1 MTTPF
6 RAAAA
11 MLLALTAG
19 AVQCQTEAA
28 VSAPGAFRC
37 PAVDRVLAAAPV
49 LESLRGIATGD
60 ASWAPRPDLDLG
72 AVRDCTLA
80 HVAASAGYPAGRA
93 TLVCSAEPRATLEAA
108 VSDVQALG
116 PDLARCLPGW
126 PSRATTV
133 ASRPAFIFRLPSAT
147 LMFVIAVAD
156 MEPAVGTTSST
167 QGRFR
172 ARLGVTTVQP
182 DIVAVA
188 FANPAW
194 RATGGALCTDLK
206 RVVAG
211 RGNNFLA
218 LRGRQRKAGEFVA
231 RSDIAGTEECEIDG
245 QEGSKDKTFSCVP
258 ARVLTRDQLRGAHE
272 ALASDV
278 RSCLG
283 DPWQVRTRS
292 RSDDRRVTTF
302 AHPQQPGS
310 VTVRE
315 VVGSSSLRLSLDI
328 DSTD

>member
-1 MTTPF
+1 MTTSL
-6 RAAAA
+6 RVAAA
-11 MLLALTAG
+11 MLLTLTAS
-19 AVQCQTEAA
+19 AVQGQPEGPE
-28 VSAPGAFRC
+28 SATGAFLC
-37 PAVDRVLAAAPV
+37 SAVDRVLAAAPF
-49 LESLRGIATGD
+49 LEGLRGIAIGD
-60 ASWAPRPDLDLG
+60 ASWTPRPDLDLG

-80 HVAASAGYPAGRA
+80 HIPVSAGYPAGRA
-93 TLVCSAEPRATLEAA
+93 TLVCSAETRTTLEAA
-108 VSDVQALG
+108 VSDAQALSV
-116 PDLARCLPGW
+116 DLARCLPGW
-126 PSRATTV
+126 RSRATTA

-147 LMFVIAVAD
+147 LVFVIVV
-156 MEPAVGTTSST
+156 EPAASTTSST

-172 ARLGVTTVQP
+172 ARFGATTVQP

-194 RATGGALCTDLK
+194 RATGGAFCTDLK

-211 RGNNFLA
+211 RGNNFLG
-218 LRGRQRKAGEFVA
+218 LRGRQRKSGEFVA

-245 QEGSKDKTFSCVP
+245 QDGSKEMTFSCVP

-272 ALASDV
+272 ALVSDV

-283 DPWQVRTRS
+283 DDWQVHTRS
-292 RSDDRRVTTF
+292 RRDDRRVTTF
-302 AHPQQPGS
+302 ANPQQPGS

-315 VVGSSSLRLSLDI
+315 VVGISSLLLSLDI